1 MANPRRSDRE
11 SWPKNM
17 YEPRP
22 GYYVYRSPMSGRTI
36 AIGRHSVQDAIG
48 VVKYFN
54 KQAEQIN
61 EGDDM
66 QRLALANS
74 VTDRRGL
81 LDASFITKK
90 AMVFDSIC
98 GVYFL
103 LKDDTI
109 VYVGKSSAIMTRMCK
124 HASEQ
129 RKDFNR
135 VFVLE
140 CPPASMDRL
149 ERLYIDK
156 FKPIYNAAIPPI
168 GEDAMAWRA
177 TVRDLL
183 GDSIHSI

>member
-1 MANPRRSDRE
+1 MATPRRTDRE
-11 SWPKNM
+11 NWPKNM

-22 GYYVYRSPMSGRTI
+22 GYFVYRSPMSGRTI
-36 AIGRHSVQDAIG
+36 SIGRHSVNEAIE
-48 VVKYFN
+48 VVNYFN
-54 KQAEQIN
+54 KQAEEIT

-66 QRLALANS
+66 QRLARANS
-74 VTDRRGL
+74 VVDRRGL

-109 VYVGKSSAIMTRMCK
+109 VYVGKSIAIMTRMCR

-140 CPPASMDRL
+140 CPQASMDRL
-149 ERLYIDK
+149 ERLYIEK
-156 FKPIYNAAIPPI
+156 FKPIYNASTPPI
-168 GEDAMAWRA
+168 GEDATAWRT